1 MIVLLGVLFAVVVL
15 IVILSMLLRRTLREK
30 YAVFWLIIGAIGL
43 VLALVPSLL
52 EWLAGALG
60 VAVPANL
67 LFALAIVLLVG
78 VAVHLSWELSTAEDE
93 VRRLAEEQAIARAE
107 IEHLVGRVERLEAL
121 RAPSDTPE

>member
-1 MIVLLGVLFAVVVL
+1 MIVVLGVLFAVIVL

-93 VRRLAEEQAIARAE
+93 IRRLAEEQAIARAE
-107 IEHLVGRVERLEAL
+107 IEQLVGRVERLEAL
-121 RAPSDTPE
+121 STSSDSTE